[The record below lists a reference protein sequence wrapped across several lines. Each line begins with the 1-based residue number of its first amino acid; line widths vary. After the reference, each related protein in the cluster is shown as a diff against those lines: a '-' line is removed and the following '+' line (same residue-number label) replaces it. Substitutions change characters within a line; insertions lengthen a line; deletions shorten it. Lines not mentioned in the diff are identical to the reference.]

1 MKKMSA
7 DRLIFNVVGYIFI
20 ILLAAACVLPFL
32 MVISGS
38 LTAEDSIIQNGYS
51 LIPDDFSL
59 DAYRL
64 ALKAPE
70 KILRAYGV
78 TTFVTVVGTF
88 CGLLITSM
96 TAYVL
101 QRKDFA
107 WRNKFAY
114 FFFFT
119 TLFSGG
125 LVPWYVLMVKYL
137 HLKNSLLA
145 VILPG
150 MLSVFNILIMRNFM
164 SGVDGALIDA
174 AKIDGAGEFR
184 IYFNI
189 MLPLAKPALATIG
202 LFMALAYWNEWYNT
216 MLFITDE
223 DLYSLQYYLYQ
234 ILNSVNARKNLINV
248 TGIVLPTLPEES
260 LKLAMTVIA
269 TGPIVLLYPFVQRYF
284 VKGITVGAVKG

>member
-96 TAYVL
+96 TA
-101 QRKDFA
+101 
-107 WRNKFAY
+107 
-114 FFFFT
+114 
-119 TLFSGG
+119 
-125 LVPWYVLMVKYL
+125 
-137 HLKNSLLA
+137 
-145 VILPG
+145 
-150 MLSVFNILIMRNFM
+150 
-164 SGVDGALIDA
+164 
-174 AKIDGAGEFR
+174 
-184 IYFNI
+184 
-189 MLPLAKPALATIG
+189 
-202 LFMALAYWNEWYNT
+202 
-216 MLFITDE
+216 
-223 DLYSLQYYLYQ
+223 
-234 ILNSVNARKNLINV
+234 
-248 TGIVLPTLPEES
+248 
-260 LKLAMTVIA
+260 
-269 TGPIVLLYPFVQRYF
+269 
-284 VKGITVGAVKG
+284 

>member
-1 MKKMSA
+1 MKKMSK
-7 DRLIFNVVGYIFI
+7 DRVLFNIIGYLFI
-20 ILLAAACVLPFL
+20 TLLAVACVLPFI

-38 LTAEDSIIQNGYS
+38 LTAEESIIQKGYS
-51 LIPDDFSL
+51 VFPREFSL
-59 DAYRL
+59 NAYRL

-88 CGLLITSM
+88 LGLLITSM

-101 QRKDFA
+101 QRKDFS

-137 HLKNSLLA
+137 HLKNSIAA

-164 SGVDGALIDA
+164 SGVDASLIDA
-174 AKIDGAGEFR
+174 AKIDGAGEFK

-202 LFMALAYWNEWYNT
+202 LSRPWHTGMSGTTRCCSSVMSGCIRCNT
-216 MLFITDE
+216 ISTR
-223 DLYSLQYYLYQ
+223 SSTA
-234 ILNSVNARKNLINV
+234 SVREKI
-248 TGIVLPTLPEES
+248 
-260 LKLAMTVIA
+260 
-269 TGPIVLLYPFVQRYF
+269 
-284 VKGITVGAVKG
+284 

>member
-1 MKKMSA
+1 MSK
-7 DRLIFNVVGYIFI
+7 DRVLFNVIGYLFI
-20 ILLAAACVLPFL
+20 TLLAVACVLPFI

-38 LTAEDSIIQNGYS
+38 LTAEESIIQKGYS
-51 LIPDDFSL
+51 VFPREFSL
-59 DAYRL
+59 NAYRL

-88 CGLLITSM
+88 LGLLITSM

-101 QRKDFA
+101 QRKDFS

-137 HLKNSLLA
+137 HLKNSIAA

-164 SGVDGALIDA
+164 SGVDASLIDA
-174 AKIDGAGEFR
+174 AKIDGAGEFK

-202 LFMALAYWNEWYNT
+202 LFTALAYWNEWYNT
-216 MLFITDE
+216 MLFISDE
-223 DLYSLQYYLYQ
+223 RLYSLQYYLYQ
-234 ILNSVNARKNLINV
+234 ILNSVSARKNLMNV

-269 TGPIVLLYPFVQRYF
+269 TGPIILL
-284 VKGITVGAVKG
+284 

>member
-1 MKKMSA
+1 MSK
-7 DRLIFNVVGYIFI
+7 DRVLFNVIGYLFI
-20 ILLAAACVLPFL
+20 TLLAVACVLPFI

-38 LTAEDSIIQNGYS
+38 LTAEESIIQKGYS
-51 LIPDDFSL
+51 VFSREFSL
-59 DAYRL
+59 NAYRL

-88 CGLLITSM
+88 LGLLITSM

-101 QRKDFA
+101 QRKDFS

-137 HLKNSLLA
+137 HLKNSIAA

-150 MLSVFNILIMRNFM
+150 MLSVFNILIMRN
-164 SGVDGALIDA
+164 
-174 AKIDGAGEFR
+174 
-184 IYFNI
+184 
-189 MLPLAKPALATIG
+189 G
-202 LFMALAYWNEWYNT
+202 LF
-216 MLFITDE
+216 
-223 DLYSLQYYLYQ
+223 
-234 ILNSVNARKNLINV
+234 
-248 TGIVLPTLPEES
+248 
-260 LKLAMTVIA
+260 
-269 TGPIVLLYPFVQRYF
+269 
-284 VKGITVGAVKG
+284 